1 MFIARNFADKRDIIL
16 ESQLPQGMSGEKLK
30 ALEQGPVPEVVE
42 EEKPQVPPKFLYEV
56 SVVIFPLSPSASMFT
71 VYETLFQSV

>member
-1 MFIARNFADKRDIIL
+1 MNVSAISSVLLDKRNIIL

-30 ALEQGPVPEVVE
+30 ALEQGPVPEAVE

-56 SVVIFPLSPSASMFT
+56 NFVDFFIFIFFFELN
-71 VYETLFQSV
+71 E

>member
-1 MFIARNFADKRDIIL
+1 M

-56 SVVIFPLSPSASMFT
+56 SIVNCSALLLYHLVAT
-71 VYETLFQSV
+71 